1 MCYKISLV
9 CILYTH
15 GTYSNSQINTNAP
28 PALPL
33 PGQQTR
39 SFGPERGG
47 GTVQKM
53 SPQDTRE
60 VPQILTQ
67 LPGELCKG
75 SLEIFIKQIL
85 YTTPEEVV

>member
-1 MCYKISLV
+1 M
-9 CILYTH
+9 H
-15 GTYSNSQINTNAP
+15 
-28 PALPL
+28 PL
-33 PGQQTR
+33 RCPYLGNKL
-39 SFGPERGG
+39 GPSGLRGGG